1 MEEWSLISCQVFSKL
16 IRHYRR
22 RLRAGIL
29 AKGNCKKVFNK
40 KVPIIV
46 ANVFWRKTFIVM

>member
-1 MEEWSLISCQVFSKL
+1 MHGSENLKDLERVYMEEWSLISCQVFSKL

-29 AKGNCKKVFNK
+29 EKEDCKKYLIK
-40 KVPIIV
+40 G
-46 ANVFWRKTFIVM
+46 